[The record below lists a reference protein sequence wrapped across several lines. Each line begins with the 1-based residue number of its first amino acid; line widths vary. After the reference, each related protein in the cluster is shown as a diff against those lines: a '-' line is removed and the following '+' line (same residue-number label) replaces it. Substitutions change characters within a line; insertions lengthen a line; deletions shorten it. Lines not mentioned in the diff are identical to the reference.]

1 MRRCP
6 HRAAPR
12 IAAEAADL
20 RWRGVAGEGAATPQ
34 PPMLLFQLRLRSLAH
49 AAVPRPPLSA
59 YARWLI
65 DRDCP
70 GLLDADACA

>member
-1 MRRCP
+1 MSNV
-6 HRAAPR
+6 
-12 IAAEAADL
+12 D
-20 RWRGVAGEGAATPQ
+20 AGGGAATP
-34 PPMLLFQLRLRSLAH
+34 PAPMLLFQLRLRRPLAH